1 MIGFQYFKTV
11 SLCTMEING
20 KSKNDADE
28 LLRDALK
35 DIRFGSIEIII
46 YDSKIVQIERKEK
59 FRLDTTS
66 TRPHQ

>member
-1 MIGFQYFKTV
+1 
-11 SLCTMEING
+11 MEPNG

-46 YDSKIVQIERKEK
+46 HDSKIVQIERKEK